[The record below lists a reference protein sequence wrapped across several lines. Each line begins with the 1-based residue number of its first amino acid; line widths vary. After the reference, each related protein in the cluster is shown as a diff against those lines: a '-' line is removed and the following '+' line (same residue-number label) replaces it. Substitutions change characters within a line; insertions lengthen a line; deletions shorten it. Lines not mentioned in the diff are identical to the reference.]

1 MGPKTDTEAVVNYR
15 LQVYGIENLRIADA
29 SIIPI
34 IPSAH
39 TNAAVY
45 MIGEKAADMI
55 KEFWM
60 NKR

>member
-1 MGPKTDTEAVVNYR
+1 MGPVTDTEAVVNNR
-15 LQVYGIENLRIADA
+15 LQVYGIDNLRVADA
-29 SIIPI
+29 SIMPI

-55 KEFWM
+55 KQFWM
-60 NKR
+60 NKK